1 MRSNASYFITPDAFS
16 VHPSLVGRPLARPA
30 RRLAAMLLDL
40 LIVSILVKAGGVTFL
55 GLAAA
60 WFAFRAAGKL
70 TGTATR
76 PVGRMMRFGVRAF
89 GALILFFV
97 ATSVWGKG
105 AGAVRDVLRQ
115 RVHVATLGSAGAGD
129 SLQVTGQEAI
139 GIGTRVA
146 ALQQTNDEAEA
157 RRLVGELAAGFRK
170 SGMDE
175 DDVSET
181 LNNLYDDES
190 KERKVW
196 LGAIVESTLAPPT
209 KAAAAPS
216 SATPDSLARAYAA
229 AVQAGDTAAARVLRP
244 QVASALARDSLDYL
258 RGQVRDAR
266 SDQRAA
272 AARLEKLENR
282 GLLASL
288 LHFLED
294 LGIGFG
300 WTGLYFT
307 AFVALWKGQ
316 TPAKRLLGVRVVRL
330 DGRPLTWW
338 SSFERFGGYAAGLV
352 TGLMGFAQVYW
363 DRNRQMIHDKI
374 VETVVVRERA
384 GEPAF
389 AAAAPA
395 PAETARPAAPA
406 RVPVGYIRRDDPPP
420 A

>member
-1 MRSNASYFITPDAFS
+1 MRSNASYTITPDAFS
-16 VHPSLVGRPLARPA
+16 VHPSLVGQPLARPA
-30 RRLAAMLLDL
+30 RRLTAMLLDL
-40 LIVSILVKAGGVTFL
+40 LIVTFLVHAGGATLL

-76 PVGRMMRFGVRAF
+76 PLGRTVRLGVRAA
-89 GALILFFV
+89 GALVLFLV
-97 ATSVWGKG
+97 GVNLWGEGSGFLKG
-105 AGAVRDVLRQ
+105 LLRDRVRVVSMNASGSDSTDISP
-115 RVHVATLGSAGAGD
+115 AEAMGLGT
-129 SLQVTGQEAI
+129 QV
-139 GIGTRVA
+139 V
-146 ALQQTNDEAEA
+146 ALQRTHDEAEA

-170 SGMDE
+170 AGMKDDE
-175 DDVSET
+175 VGET
-181 LNNLYDDES
+181 LNGLFDDEN
-190 KERKVW
+190 EQRKAW
-196 LGAIVESTLAPPT
+196 LGGIVESTLAAKPANRAVP
-209 KAAAAPS
+209 AAS
-216 SATPDSLARAYAA
+216 PDSLARAYAA
-229 AVQAGDTAAARVLRP
+229 ALDAGDTAAAAALRP
-244 QVASALARDSLDYL
+244 RVASALARDSLDSL
-258 RGQVRDAR
+258 RGEVREAR
-266 SDQRAA
+266 NDQQAVA
-272 AARLEKLENR
+272 KRLDQLENR

-307 AFVALWKGQ
+307 AFVALWNGR

-330 DGRPLTWW
+330 DGKPMTWW

-384 GEPAF
+384 GEAPVGVPAP
-389 AAAAPA
+389 AAAAYA
-395 PAETARPAAPA
+395 PAAYAR
-406 RVPVGYIRRDDPPP
+406 RTDPPR

>member
-16 VHPSLVGRPLARPA
+16 VHPSLVGQPLARPA

-40 LIVSILVKAGGVTFL
+40 LIVSILVKAGGAVLL

-60 WFAFRAAGKL
+60 WFAFRAAGRL

-76 PVGRMMRFGVRAF
+76 PVGRMVRLSVRAC
-89 GALILFFV
+89 GALILFIV
-97 ATSVWGKG
+97 AVSVWGKG
-105 AGAVRDVLRQ
+105 TGALRN
-115 RVHVATLGSAGAGD
+115 AL
-129 SLQVTGQEAI
+129 
-139 GIGTRVA
+139 GTRVSVMSGDA
-146 ALQQTNDEAEA
+146 GRASEMTTAEGLAIPGHVLALQRTTDEAEA
-157 RRLVGELAAGFRK
+157 RRRMGELAAGFRK
-170 SGMDE
+170 TGMSDE
-175 DDVSET
+175 DVSES
-181 LNNLYDDES
+181 LHDLFENEDE
-190 KERKVW
+190 ERQEW
-196 LGAIVESTLAPPT
+196 LGGIIQSTLAPP
-209 KAAAAPS
+209 AGRAPAVS
-216 SATPDSLARAYAA
+216 PDSLARAYAA

-244 QVASALARDSLDYL
+244 RVASALARDSLDYL
-258 RGQVRDAR
+258 RGQVREAR
-266 SDQRAA
+266 SEQKATA
-272 AARLEKLENR
+272 QELEKLENR
-282 GLLASL
+282 GMMASL

-330 DGRPLTWW
+330 DGRPLTWL

-352 TGLMGFAQVYW
+352 TGLLGFAQVYW

-374 VETVVVRERA
+374 VETVVVRERG
-384 GEPAF
+384 GEAA

-395 PAETARPAAPA
+395 PPAPPFPADPAASLYA
-406 RVPVGYIRRDDPPP
+406 RRTDAPR

>member
-1 MRSNASYFITPDAFS
+1 MRSNASYLITPDAFS

-40 LIVSILVKAGGVTFL
+40 LIVSVLVKAGGAALL

-76 PVGRMMRFGVRAF
+76 PVGRMVRFSVRAF
-89 GALILFFV
+89 GALILFIV

-105 AGAVRDVLRQ
+105 AGALKNALSS
-115 RVHVATLGSAGAGD
+115 RVNVVSAGQSGGSASREMVG
-129 SLQVTGQEAI
+129 SEAI
-139 GIGTRVA
+139 AIGGHVL
-146 ALQQTNDEAEA
+146 ALQRTTDEADA
-157 RRLVGELAAGFRK
+157 RRRMGELAAGFRK
-170 SGMDE
+170 TGMSE
-175 DDVSET
+175 EDVSQSLHDLFEGAE
-181 LNNLYDDES
+181 DERR
-190 KERKVW
+190 EW
-196 LGAIVESTLAPPT
+196 LDGIIQSTLVP
-209 KAAAAPS
+209 AARPGPAVS
-216 SATPDSLARAYAA
+216 PDSLARAYAA
-229 AVQAGDTAAARVLRP
+229 AVQAGDTAAARALRP

-258 RGQVRDAR
+258 RGEVREAR
-266 SDQRAA
+266 NEQKAA
-272 AARLEKLENR
+272 AAELEKLQNR

-300 WTGLYFT
+300 WSGLYFT

-316 TPAKRLLGVRVVRL
+316 TPAKRLLGLRVVRL
-330 DGRPLTWW
+330 DGRPLTWL

-352 TGLMGFAQVYW
+352 TGLLGFAQVYW

-374 VETVVVRERA
+374 VETVVVRERG
-384 GEPAF
+384 GEPVPT
-389 AAAAPA
+389 AAAPA
-395 PAETARPAAPA
+395 TPFPADPAGPLYAR
-406 RVPVGYIRRDDPPP
+406 RTDPPR

>member
-1 MRSNASYFITPDAFS
+1 MRSESSYLITPDAFS

-40 LIVSILVKAGGVTFL
+40 LIVAFLVHAGGATLL

-60 WFAFRAAGKL
+60 WFAFRAAGRL

-89 GALILFFV
+89 GAVILFVV

-105 AGAVRDVLRQ
+105 TGAVRGFLKQ
-115 RVHVATLGSAGAGD
+115 RVQVATLNSAGGGD
-129 SLQVTGQEAI
+129 SMRVSAADALGL
-139 GIGTRVA
+139 GTQLA
-146 ALQQTNDEAEA
+146 ALHRTRDEAEA
-157 RRLVGELAAGFRK
+157 RRLVGEMAAGFRRA
-170 SGMDE
+170 GME
-175 DDVSET
+175 DDQVSKT
-181 LNNLYDDES
+181 LHDLVESEDDERR
-190 KERKVW
+190 EW
-196 LGAIVESTLAPPT
+196 LDGIVSSTLAPKAP
-209 KAAAAPS
+209 AAAAPS
-216 SATPDSLARAYAA
+216 APPDSLARAYAA
-229 AVQAGDTAAARVLRP
+229 VVESGDTAAAAALRP
-244 QVASALARDSLDYL
+244 RVASALARDSLDHL
-258 RGQVRDAR
+258 RGQLREARDDR
-266 SDQRAA
+266 RET
-272 AARLEKLENR
+272 AARLEELESR
-282 GLLASL
+282 GLLSSL

-330 DGRPLTWW
+330 DGRPMTWW
-338 SSFERFGGYAAGLV
+338 TSFERFGGYAAGLV

-384 GEPAF
+384 GEPATPAPSPVRPAMSAASP
-389 AAAAPA
+389 AAAA
-395 PAETARPAAPA
+395 
-406 RVPVGYIRRDDPPP
+406 YMRRADPPR

>member
-1 MRSNASYFITPDAFS
+1 MRSNASYVITPDAFS

-30 RRLAAMLLDL
+30 RRLTAMLLDL
-40 LIVSILVKAGGVTFL
+40 LIVSILVKSGGAILL

-70 TGTATR
+70 AGTATR
-76 PVGRMMRFGVRAF
+76 PVGQMMRFTVRAF
-89 GALILFFV
+89 GAVILFLV

-105 AGAVRDVLRQ
+105 AGALKGVLNQ
-115 RVHVATLGSAGAGD
+115 RVRVVSMGSAGGSD
-129 SLQVTGQEAI
+129 SAVITGREGLAI
-139 GIGTRVA
+139 ASQVA
-146 ALQQTNDEAEA
+146 ALQNTDDDAEA

-170 SGMDE
+170 TGMK
-175 DDVSET
+175 DDQVSET
-181 LNNLYDDES
+181 LNDLFDDASE
-190 KERKVW
+190 ERQAW
-196 LGAIVESTLAPPT
+196 LGGIVESTLAPPAPT
-209 KAAAAPS
+209 AAPKI
-216 SATPDSLARAYAA
+216 TPDSLARAYAA

-258 RGQVRDAR
+258 AGQVRDAR

-282 GLLASL
+282 GMLASL

-307 AFVALWKGQ
+307 AFVALWRGQ

-330 DGRPLTWW
+330 DGRPMTWL

-352 TGLMGFAQVYW
+352 TGLLGFAQVYW

-374 VETVVVRERA
+374 VETVVVRERG
-384 GEPAF
+384 GELATATP
-389 AAAAPA
+389 AAAPPF
-395 PAETARPAAPA
+395 PADSAAPL
-406 RVPVGYIRRDDPPP
+406 YTRRTDSPR

>member
-1 MRSNASYFITPDAFS
+1 MRSNASYVITPDAFS

-30 RRLAAMLLDL
+30 RRLTAMLLDL
-40 LIVSILVKAGGVTFL
+40 LIVSILVKSGGAILL

-70 TGTATR
+70 AGTATR
-76 PVGRMMRFGVRAF
+76 PVGQMMRFTVRAC
-89 GALILFFV
+89 GAVILFLV

-105 AGAVRDVLRQ
+105 AGVLKGVLNQ
-115 RVHVATLGSAGAGD
+115 RVRVVSMGSAGGSD
-129 SLQVTGQEAI
+129 SAVITGREGLAI
-139 GIGTRVA
+139 ASHVA
-146 ALQQTNDEAEA
+146 ALQRTDDDAEA

-170 SGMDE
+170 SGMK
-175 DDVSET
+175 DDQVGET
-181 LNNLYDDES
+181 LNDLFDDASE
-190 KERKVW
+190 ERQAW
-196 LGAIVESTLAPPT
+196 LGGIVESTLAPPAPT
-209 KAAAAPS
+209 AAPKVS
-216 SATPDSLARAYAA
+216 PDSLARAYAA
-229 AVQAGDTAAARVLRP
+229 AVAAGDTAAAAALRP
-244 QVASALARDSLDYL
+244 RVASALARDSLDYL
-258 RGQVRDAR
+258 AGQVRDAR

-307 AFVALWKGQ
+307 AFVALWRGQ

-330 DGRPLTWW
+330 DGRPLTWL

-352 TGLMGFAQVYW
+352 TGLLGFAQVYW

-374 VETVVVRERA
+374 VETVVVRERG
-384 GEPAF
+384 GELATAAP
-389 AAAAPA
+389 AAAPPF
-395 PAETARPAAPA
+395 PADPAAPL
-406 RVPVGYIRRDDPPP
+406 YTRRTDSPR